1 MAEKGLLLYDNTL
14 WRDGVTLTASS
25 EALPVSRL
33 LDYRP
38 GRKWRATGDA
48 AEWIKADHGAA
59 VDIDTV
65 LIYASNA
72 TTQASIEATARIRIS
87 ANSDMSSAVKDET
100 YELWPPVT
108 GFGENFG
115 QGFGGY
121 PNLSEFN
128 AYPQRRL
135 IRLGAMYSKRYLR
148 IDFADA
154 ANPAGYF
161 EAGIVMAGVAYPL
174 PVNFSNDWEVGNI
187 DPTEHRP
194 TDGGS
199 VLIQAKT
206 GWREAAFEL
215 QQFPLSAALTAIDD
229 LQRIA
234 GKKRPVLWV
243 PFPGGALSTIYRTS
257 IYGLMTDPTLIRG
270 TSFDRAAVRFKIREL
285 R

>member
-14 WRDGVTLTASS
+14 WRDGVTLSASS
-25 EALPVSRL
+25 EALDVDRL

-38 GRKWRATGDA
+38 GRKWRATGCA

-59 VDIDTV
+59 VDIDTI

-72 TTQASIEATARIRIS
+72 VADSTARMRIS
-87 ANSDMSSAVKDET
+87 ANADLSAPVYDET
-100 YELWPPVT
+100 AELWPPVS

-115 QGFGGY
+115 QAFGGY
-121 PNLSEFN
+121 PDLREFN
-128 AYPQRRL
+128 AFAQRRL

-148 IDFADA
+148 IDFADVDNA
-154 ANPAGYF
+154 DGFF
-161 EAGIVMAGVAYPL
+161 EVGIVMAGVAYPL
-174 PVNFSNDWEVGNI
+174 PVNFAYGWEIGNV

-199 VLIQAKT
+199 LLIQAKT
-206 GWREAAFEL
+206 GWREAAFEIN
-215 QQFPLSAALTAIDD
+215 QFPLASALTAIDD

-234 GKKRPVLWV
+234 GKRRPVLWV
-243 PFPGGALSTIYRTS
+243 PFPDAPLAKIYRTS
-257 IYGLMTDPTLIRG
+257 IYGLLSDVSLIRG
-270 TSFDRAAVRFKIREL
+270 TSVNAASVRFKIREL